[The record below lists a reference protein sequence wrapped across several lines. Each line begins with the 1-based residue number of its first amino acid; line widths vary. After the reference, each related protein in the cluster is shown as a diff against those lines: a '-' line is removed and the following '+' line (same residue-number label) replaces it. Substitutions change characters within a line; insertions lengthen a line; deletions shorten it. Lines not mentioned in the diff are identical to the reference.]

1 MPLND
6 ESSVAEQKKSLRRLA
21 YAARVAQPN
30 KEAISGSVC
39 RVLVELP
46 EYQVADTVLWYLH
59 NRSELRTRQA
69 VAAALAEEKRIIVP
83 YCMGE
88 ELRLWRLQSME
99 ELTTGSYGIPE
110 PPRARWHEAERQV
123 NAQQLDLVIV
133 PGVAYDRQCRRLGSG
148 KGYYDKLLAKLR
160 PDALT
165 VALCYECQIFERVPQ
180 GRYDIPVNMIITEQ
194 HIYRCDYGR
203 AKK

>member
-21 YAARVAQPN
+21 YAARVVQPN
-30 KEAISGSVC
+30 KDVISGSIC

-110 PPRARWHEAERQV
+110 PPRARWQEAERQV

-133 PGVAYDRQCRRLGSG
+133 PGVAFDRQCRRLGSG

-165 VALCYECQIFERVPQ
+165 VALCYECQIFEHIPQ
-180 GRYDIPVNMIITEQ
+180 GRYDIPVNMIVTER
-194 HIYRCDYGR
+194 HIYRCH
-203 AKK
+203 